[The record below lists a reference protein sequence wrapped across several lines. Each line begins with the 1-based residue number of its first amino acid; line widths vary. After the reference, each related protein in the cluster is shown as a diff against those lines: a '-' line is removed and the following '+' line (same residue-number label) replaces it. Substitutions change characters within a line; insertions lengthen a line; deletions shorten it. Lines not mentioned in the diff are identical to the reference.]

1 MSRPNGG
8 SLLEWMLS
16 LCFSKKLKKGGD
28 VVGSYFLLMRRR
40 LVQAMARNRVA
51 TTRTINVAIGSH

>member
-1 MSRPNGG
+1 
-8 SLLEWMLS
+8 MLR